1 MAKRII
7 IILTLVIL
15 GAITFTMK
23 DRIISYF
30 NPVLRTVNTNEKR
43 ILLRE
48 DPTFNELVSILQ
60 EEGIILGKD
69 ELTNVA
75 AENNIDMSTF
85 AAGKYIVL
93 SGTTL
98 YDLLDGFTKDENGN
112 GKKEVKVKV
121 TFNRC
126 KTIED
131 IGGNISKCI
140 LADSASIVDYIF
152 DPVVLNKYH
161 FTKEQMPALFLPDE
175 YEMYFDTDAEE
186 FVAFMAERFKE
197 FWNDERKA
205 KLSSVG
211 LKYPSQAATLASIVF
226 SEQSQISEEWPDIA
240 KLYLNRLNQ
249 RMRLQSDPTFKYCWG
264 DKLDGV
270 ERLLN
275 VHRDIDCPYNTYK
288 IDGLPPGPICV
299 VPSNVIDAVLNPS
312 DNNYLFMC
320 GKPGGT
326 GHNFAVTNA
335 EHERNVAV
343 YRKWLK
349 EYLKNKGQ

>member
-7 IILTLVIL
+7 VILTLVML
-15 GAITFTMK
+15 GVFAYTMK
-23 DRIISYF
+23 DRIMSYLS
-30 NPVLRTVNTNEKR
+30 PVQRTVNATEMR
-43 ILLRE
+43 LLLRE
-48 DPTFNELVSILQ
+48 DPTFAELSSLLLKD
-60 EEGIILGKD
+60 GIISSSDDLLQVAKENAID
-69 ELTNVA
+69 TN
-75 AENNIDMSTF
+75 SL
-85 AAGKYIVL
+85 AAGKYVIL

-98 YDLLDGFTKDENGN
+98 FDLLDGFVKDENGN

-131 IGGNISKCI
+131 IGSNISKCI
-140 LADSASIVDYIF
+140 LADSASIVNYILS
-152 DPVVLNKYH
+152 PAVLNKYQ
-161 FTKEQMPALFLPDE
+161 FTREQMPALFLPDE

-197 FWNDERKA
+197 FWNEERKA
-205 KLSSVG
+205 KLSTIG

-226 SEQSQISEEWPDIA
+226 SEQSQLSEEWPVIA
-240 KLYLNRLNQ
+240 QLYLNRL
-249 RMRLQSDPTFKYCWG
+249 RIGMRLQSDPTFKFCWG
-264 DKLDGV
+264 NKLDGV

-275 VHRDIDCPYNTYK
+275 VHRDIDCAYNTYK

-299 VPSNVIDAVLNPS
+299 VPGNVIDAVLNPT

-320 GKPGGT
+320 GKPGGS

-349 EYLKNKGQ
+349 EYLKNKAE